1 MANVIPIIALVP
13 VARPSS
19 PSVKLAPLDTE
30 ITIITIIGINTIHE
44 YLDNS
49 GLIQL
54 ISHE

>member
-1 MANVIPIIALVP
+1 MPIIALVP
-13 VARPSS
+13 VARPSK

-30 ITIITIIGINTIHE
+30 ITIITMIGINTSHE